1 MREINQEI
9 LALEEESMM
18 LKDAIEQDSEWADE
32 FQIMKWRD
40 RIFEIEIEQ
49 EDLKK
54 TTTAS
59 KMHQLFYIKLT
70 IV

>member
-1 MREINQEI
+1 MRNINQEI

-40 RIFEIEIEQ
+40 RIFDIEIEQ
-49 EDLKK
+49 ENLKK
-54 TTTAS
+54 S
-59 KMHQLFYIKLT
+59 LDNQE
-70 IV
+70 

>member
-1 MREINQEI
+1 MRDINQEI

-40 RIFEIEIEQ
+40 SIFDIEIEQ
-49 EDLKK
+49 EKLKK
-54 TTTAS
+54 S
-59 KMHQLFYIKLT
+59 LDSSN
-70 IV
+70 